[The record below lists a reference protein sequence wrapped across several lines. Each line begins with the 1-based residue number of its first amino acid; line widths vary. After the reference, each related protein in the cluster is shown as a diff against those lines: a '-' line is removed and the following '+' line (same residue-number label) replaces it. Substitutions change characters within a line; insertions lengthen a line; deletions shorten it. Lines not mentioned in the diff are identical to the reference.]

1 VRQVLRI
8 VLYGRIALAPA
19 LPSGA
24 LRWKAR
30 GRSCWFIGKWM
41 CWVRAPDGSAVRQFH
56 RMPTWHGAAPRGYSR
71 GYIDTPSPDS
81 TNVATGLTCDSVVRS
96 EGLEPPTF

>member
-1 VRQVLRI
+1 MRQVLRI

-24 LRWKAR
+24 LRWKAER
-30 GRSCWFIGKWM
+30 ALMLVHRQGVCWA
-41 CWVRAPDGSAVRQFH
+41 RAPDGSAVRQFH

-71 GYIDTPSPDS
+71 GYKNTSSPDS
-81 TNVATGLTCDSVVRS
+81 TRVATGLTCDSVVRS